1 MNWKRKLSSRK
12 FWAAIAAAIASFGAA
27 IGVAD
32 SIVTQVVGI
41 IGGVGSIC
49 YYIFTEGKID
59 EVNAISNATD
69 PAETPVE
76 EEPTNE

>member
-59 EVNAISNATD
+59 EANVGAQTT
-69 PAETPVE
+69 EVYVE
-76 EEPTNE
+76 EEASEDE

>member
-59 EVNAISNATD
+59 EANISVSTEEATS
-69 PAETPVE
+69 EEVE
-76 EEPTNE
+76 ADE

>member
-59 EVNAISNATD
+59 EANVTAQNEA
-69 PAETPVE
+69 PAEEGSVDIK
-76 EEPTNE
+76 